1 MAANQNMPPLP
12 TRMLCRKL
20 AATAVST
27 TGRALYRNASRRP
40 PFPAVVAQ
48 PVLGRSPASQCW
60 FSTSHGAARNSNEA
74 NSSNCYLAAEGER
87 GETHANG
94 ATEGV
99 DISNHS
105 AKHDVNKSD
114 PAPPAC
120 ISAATKP
127 KKSSPSAA
135 ATPVAITLDETELEE
150 RFIKG
155 GGNGG
160 QKINKTS
167 NCVVLVH
174 KPTGIQ
180 VRCQETR
187 SLTDNRRIARKI
199 LKIKLDDH
207 FNGALSKRNQKA
219 EAERRKKQKKKQ
231 RAKKKYAANDT
242 TVDSEDAKGG
252 GEPAQA

>member
-1 MAANQNMPPLP
+1 
-12 TRMLCRKL
+12 MLWHKL

-27 TGRALYRNASRRP
+27 TGRTLW
-40 PFPAVVAQ
+40 Q
-48 PVLGRSPASQCW
+48 
-60 FSTSHGAARNSNEA
+60 T
-74 NSSNCYLAAEGER
+74 GER
-87 GETHANG
+87 GEAHTTGTAD
-94 ATEGV
+94 GV
-99 DISNHS
+99 DISNHG
-105 AKHDVNKSD
+105 AEQDINKSD
-114 PAPPAC
+114 PAPPAS
-120 ISAATKP
+120 ISAAPKSKKP
-127 KKSSPSAA
+127 SPLAA

-199 LKIKLDDH
+199 LKLKLDDH

-231 RAKKKYAANDT
+231 RAKKKYAANDAPPEA
-242 TVDSEDAKGG
+242 EDGKEG
-252 GEPAQA
+252 GESAPA

>member
-1 MAANQNMPPLP
+1 M
-12 TRMLCRKL
+12 
-20 AATAVST
+20 
-27 TGRALYRNASRRP
+27 
-40 PFPAVVAQ
+40 
-48 PVLGRSPASQCW
+48 
-60 FSTSHGAARNSNEA
+60 
-74 NSSNCYLAAEGER
+74 AAEGDG
-87 GETHANG
+87 GETRANG
-94 ATEGV
+94 AVDGANLNDHGV
-99 DISNHS
+99 G
-105 AKHDVNKSD
+105 HDANELSD
-114 PAPPAC
+114 LAPPASV
-120 ISAATKP
+120 SAAPKP
-127 KKSSPSAA
+127 KKSSPPAA
-135 ATPVAITLDETELEE
+135 VTPAAITLDETELEE

-199 LKIKLDDH
+199 LKLKLDDH

-231 RAKKKYAANDT
+231 RAKKKYAASDASP
-242 TVDSEDAKGG
+242 DAEDAKEG
-252 GEPAQA
+252 GEPAPA